1 MNGVLLYWG
10 KNNLN
15 NISGPLATPNWSG
28 FHPIIADFIAENV
41 DRVAPRKSE
50 IDAREWDRTFRMGK
64 EYLDIC
70 NQKYEQIAENER
82 PQQIYRDGLK
92 LLGSDE
98 PKNEIGTEVTSIS
111 IIPTVGGVM
120 TIPGPICMQPMNFIP
135 IEKLRNNQSNST
147 TIVDPSKDLP
157 PAYSD
162 LVKTTNNLENT
173 D

>member
-1 MNGVLLYWG
+1 MA
-10 KNNLN
+10 
-15 NISGPLATPNWSG
+15 S
-28 FHPIIADFIAENV
+28 
-41 DRVAPRKSE
+41 RKSE
-50 IDAREWDRTFRMGK
+50 IDSREWDRTFRMGK

-92 LLGSDE
+92 LFESK
-98 PKNEIGTEVTSIS
+98 PKNKIGTEVTSIS

-135 IEKLRNNQSNST
+135 IEELRNQSESST
-147 TIVDPSKDLP
+147 SVDPSTDLP

-162 LVKTTNNLENT
+162 LVKTTNNLEKVLNNT

>member
-41 DRVAPRKSE
+41 DRVASRKSE
-50 IDAREWDRTFRMGK
+50 IDSREWDRTFRMGK
-64 EYLDIC
+64 EYLDIS

-82 PQQIYRDGLK
+82 PQQINRDGLK

-98 PKNEIGTEVTSIS
+98 PKNKIGTEVTSIS

-135 IEKLRNNQSNST
+135 IEELRNNQSNST